1 MANTRFIDAQRVRF
15 EKSKVP
21 VLSRRAKAIEKFTQL
36 AKEFKLEIQ
45 YYDSQL
51 ASIDAAIRALEVPI
65 EEVAVRDELNDTTLT
80 QGELIVDE
88 VPTQEMAE
96 SASTP
101 EVQAVADSSSI
112 ANETPVWSIAND
124 TSVMVSSAS
133 MSETSEIELP
143 SGTRDEMSN

>member
-80 QGELIVDE
+80 QGELIVDA

-96 SASTP
+96 NASTP
-101 EVQAVADSSSI
+101 EIQEVEMPQPVA
-112 ANETPVWSIAND
+112 NTTPVWSIAN
-124 TSVMVSSAS
+124 TSVMASSAS
-133 MSETSEIELP
+133 MSEAPEIELP